1 MNLKDVKLCAF
12 ADEAADDLAG
22 QIDMMQAGGIEYLE
36 IRAIDRINVTKFTD
50 EQVKGYKAQLD
61 DAGIKVWSIGSPHG
75 KIKIT
80 DSFEKELDRFK
91 RTLEIAH
98 MMEAKC
104 MRIFSFYN
112 TDGKAEFRDE
122 VLEKMSRY
130 VEAAKGSGIVLCHEN
145 EKGIYGD
152 NADRCLEIHRA
163 LPDIRGVFDPANFV
177 QVSENTLR
185 AWDMLEP
192 YIYYGH
198 IKDSLADGNIVP
210 PGKGIGNIAEYLPKF
225 FAKGCNVLTLE
236 PHLMHFASLATIE
249 QKGEESKLG
258 LYHFES
264 RREAF
269 DYAIASLKE
278 IIERI

>member
-1 MNLKDVKLCAF
+1 MDLNKVRLCAF

-22 QIDMMQAGGIEYLE
+22 QIDMMKNGGIEYLE
-36 IRAIDRINVTKFTD
+36 IRAIDSVNVSKFTN
-50 EQVKGYKAQLD
+50 EQTREYKKQLD

-80 DSFEKELDRFK
+80 APFGPELDRFK
-91 RTLEIAH
+91 RSIEIAH

-104 MRIFSFYN
+104 MRIFSFYETN
-112 TDGKAEFRDE
+112 GDAAFRDE
-122 VLEKMSRY
+122 VFERMARY
-130 VEAAKGSGIVLCHEN
+130 AEAAKGSGIVLCHEN

-152 NADRCLEIHRA
+152 NADRCLEIHKA
-163 LPDIRGVFDPANFV
+163 IPEIRGVFDPANFV
-177 QVSENTLR
+177 QVGEDTLR

-225 FAKGCNVLTLE
+225 FAKGLEVLTLE
-236 PHLMHFASLATIE
+236 PHLMHFASLAAIE